1 MQWWCAVQEGVVWNW
16 SWQPYPGVWLFV
28 LLLAAGYLRLV
39 RRRGEGEQEPGSRY
53 RLAAAAGIFSL
64 WAALDWPLG
73 PLGAGYLAS
82 VHMVQY
88 LLIAVIGPSLLLVGV
103 PPAAWER
110 LERNESAVR
119 WLRAATWPPLA
130 VLAFAGVAIVTH
142 LPSVVDPLMRSQLG
156 SFGIDL
162 AWFLTGIAFW
172 MVMSRRERSVT
183 SNLVTVAAAA
193 LIPLVMGSRSL
204 FELGGLPELA
214 VISAVCFG
222 YFFGTMFYVKTII
235 RERGHLSWVVA
246 SVAWHLLW
254 TVIAIFLPV
263 EGNWLLVMF
272 FAAITVRAF
281 LVPWLGPMRG
291 RNVRARTIGIWEM
304 VTSLVLAA
312 VFTVVLMGATT

>member
-1 MQWWCAVQEGVVWNW
+1 MKRK
-16 SWQPYPGVWLFV
+16 PGGWVPDQHG
-28 LLLAAGYLRLV
+28 A
-39 RRRGEGEQEPGSRY
+39 
-53 RLAAAAGIFSL
+53 
-64 WAALDWPLG
+64 WA
-73 PLGAGYLAS
+73 
-82 VHMVQY
+82 MV
-88 LLIAVIGPSLLLVGV
+88 I
-103 PPAAWER
+103 
-110 LERNESAVR
+110 
-119 WLRAATWPPLA
+119 
-130 VLAFAGVAIVTH
+130 
-142 LPSVVDPLMRSQLG
+142 LPSVIGLVWAGFSGEFRLAHIALVTTWMMGYFAFYATSLWLKSRRKPRYLHAAVTYLTLATALAVGMLVLQPAWWTWALV
-156 SFGIDL
+156 FGP
-162 AWFLTGIAFW
+162 LTGIAFW

>member
-1 MQWWCAVQEGVVWNW
+1 MQWWCAVQEGVVWSW

-172 MVMSRRERSVT
+172 WPILAPVPARRSFPPLLYLVYFFPAMATHTGIAVYLVFSRFPVYAT
-183 SNLVTVAAAA
+183 Y
-193 LIPLVMGSRSL
+193 
-204 FELGGLPELA
+204 ELA
-214 VISAVCFG
+214 PPTGWISAVG
-222 YFFGTMFYVKTII
+222 DQQVAGGLM
-235 RERGHLSWVVA
+235 WVVG
-246 SVAWHLLW
+246 S
-254 TVIAIFLPV
+254 
-263 EGNWLLVMF
+263 
-272 FAAITVRAF
+272 
-281 LVPWLGPMRG
+281 
-291 RNVRARTIGIWEM
+291 TIMWGIIG
-304 VTSLVLAA
+304 A
-312 VFTVVLMGATT
+312 VVLRWMRDEEDQLAPLEPHRAPIVRPIDTSFG